1 MVVTGIGVDEFF
13 VFAKLAQLAFEVVG
27 TGGFGYCVDGC
38 SKIETQGER
47 EWGK

>member
-1 MVVTGIGVDEFF
+1 MVVTGTGVDEFL
-13 VFAKLAQLAFEVVG
+13 VFEKLAQLSFEVVG

-38 SKIETQGER
+38 SEIETQGER